1 MSVSPGSILAHYR
14 ITAALGA
21 GGMGEV
27 WRATDE
33 KLGREVA
40 LKLLPDDFADD
51 PDRHARFEREAK
63 VLASLNHANIATL
76 FGLEHLN
83 GQHVLVM
90 ELVEGEG
97 LDEVIARGPVP
108 IDEAI
113 PIALQI
119 AEALEAAHEA
129 GIVHR
134 DLKPANIMLSENGMV
149 KVLDFGLAKAWVTES
164 GDSSLS
170 MSPTMTKHATV
181 EGVILGTAGYMSPDQ
196 ARGKRVDR
204 RADIWAFGVVL
215 WEMLT
220 GSKLFVGE
228 TVSDVVASVLTRSL
242 DLEALPPETPSAV
255 RKVIRRCLERD
266 PRERLQCIGDARIE
280 LKAEDDEAASPGI
293 AVPSR
298 FNHLGLVVGS
308 IGVLLAAAA
317 LAWTLMRPTAG
328 SSGPIHVEITDAAFK
343 EYTNSAIS
351 PDGRWLAYMLNEEE
365 GNLKLRSLDGFDVRT
380 VLETTNVENPFFSPD
395 GKWVAFFD
403 PVADSVEKVSL
414 AGGSPVRIPGVSVMT
429 SFNTGAWHP
438 DGFLIISGAVVDGKV
453 SNGLTKIPDVGGV
466 AASLTTSSS
475 ENLYDHEP
483 CVVPGS
489 EWVLYTHETS
499 DDWHVWAVS
508 LESGETK
515 PVVNSASTPAVLGSQ
530 RLMVYRY
537 QQQDAVVYRFD
548 AKSATVEGE
557 PTAVLQGIG
566 NGPREGGRY
575 AVSESGTLIY
585 TPLDDGSM
593 LAGGRKVVWVDRR
606 GVVEEIVGERSAWT
620 QPRISPN
627 GRHLLLRRVIT
638 PDCDLWT
645 YDLKRETL
653 TRITFD
659 EDTHDPLWHPS
670 GDAVL
675 YAGPSEPAR
684 ILRKVGA
691 DGTGE
696 PQSVIEGDVS
706 FRAASWSGDGKRLA
720 LGTRGADLN
729 DDIWVLDTDLGTE
742 PAPFL
747 DSRFGE
753 RYPAFSPDGRWL
765 AYASDESGRWQVYVR
780 PYPGPGGRM
789 QVSAD
794 GGLEPLWSGDGK
806 ELFFRTADHMMVVSV
821 AENDG
826 LVFGRQQELFED
838 SFLRP
843 SRISADVH
851 SYDVSAD
858 GSRFLMIQRDDQGVA
873 NADLKVVIGWL
884 DSLDLE

>member
-1 MSVSPGSILAHYR
+1 
-14 ITAALGA
+14 
-21 GGMGEV
+21 
-27 WRATDE
+27 
-33 KLGREVA
+33 
-40 LKLLPDDFADD
+40 
-51 PDRHARFEREAK
+51 
-63 VLASLNHANIATL
+63 
-76 FGLEHLN
+76 
-83 GQHVLVM
+83 
-90 ELVEGEG
+90 
-97 LDEVIARGPVP
+97 
-108 IDEAI
+108 
-113 PIALQI
+113 
-119 AEALEAAHEA
+119 
-129 GIVHR
+129 
-134 DLKPANIMLSENGMV
+134 
-149 KVLDFGLAKAWVTES
+149 
-164 GDSSLS
+164 
-170 MSPTMTKHATV
+170 
-181 EGVILGTAGYMSPDQ
+181 
-196 ARGKRVDR
+196 
-204 RADIWAFGVVL
+204 
-215 WEMLT
+215 
-220 GSKLFVGE
+220 
-228 TVSDVVASVLTRSL
+228 
-242 DLEALPPETPSAV
+242 
-255 RKVIRRCLERD
+255 
-266 PRERLQCIGDARIE
+266 
-280 LKAEDDEAASPGI
+280 
-293 AVPSR
+293 
-298 FNHLGLVVGS
+298 
-308 IGVLLAAAA
+308 
-317 LAWTLMRPTAG
+317 
-328 SSGPIHVEITDAAFK
+328 
-343 EYTNSAIS
+343 
-351 PDGRWLAYMLNEEE
+351 
-365 GNLKLRSLDGFDVRT
+365 
-380 VLETTNVENPFFSPD
+380 
-395 GKWVAFFD
+395 
-403 PVADSVEKVSL
+403 
-414 AGGSPVRIPGVSVMT
+414 
-429 SFNTGAWHP
+429 
-438 DGFLIISGAVVDGKV
+438 
-453 SNGLTKIPDVGGV
+453 
-466 AASLTTSSS
+466 
-475 ENLYDHEP
+475 
-483 CVVPGS
+483 
-489 EWVLYTHETS
+489 VLYTHETS

-515 PVVNSASTPAVLGSQ
+515 PVVNSASTPTMLGSQ

-548 AKSATVEGE
+548 AKSATVQGE

-566 NGPREGGRY
+566 NGPREGARY

-585 TPLDDGSM
+585 TPIDDGSM

-606 GVVEEIVGERSAWT
+606 GVIEEIVGKRSAWT

-638 PDCDLWT
+638 PNCDLWT
-645 YDLKRETL
+645 YDLERETL

-684 ILRKVGA
+684 ILRKVHA

-747 DSRFGE
+747 DGRFSE

-780 PYPGPGGRM
+780 PYPGPGGRR

-806 ELFFRTADHMMVVSV
+806 ELFFRTVDHMMVVSV

-884 DSLDLE
+884 ASLDLE